1 MQIQDVAEYCLDCP
15 IMKKLE
21 EDESTILSARNSC
34 AHCRSL
40 GKTGIYKADAIYTA
54 LKYKKR
60 ADAFNQTGKSPVVV
74 KRYGKAVSELT
85 NKGES
90 LRSIAKILGI
100 SVNSVRKC
108 LKEYK
113 EVE

>member
-1 MQIQDVAEYCLDCP
+1 MEIQDVAEYCVNCP
-15 IMKKLE
+15 VMKKLE
-21 EDESTILSARNSC
+21 EDESMIANARHSC

-40 GKTGIYKADAIYTA
+40 GKVGIYKADAIYTA

-60 ADAFNQTGKSPVVV
+60 ADAFNQTGKSSVVV